1 VIIGGGIIGC
11 STAYHLA
18 KHGKK
23 VIVVERNYV
32 ASEGSGRNAGGVRQ
46 QGRLSPE
53 VPIVMEAVEIWKT
66 LDKELGIKTEYR
78 QTGNVFL
85 ASTEEELKLHE
96 KMAERLRRDGLKD
109 VEVLREDE
117 IIKLIPALKKGM
129 CRGGSYC
136 PTDGMANPIYTTLG
150 YAFAAK
156 RAGAVIKEHTTV
168 EEILTINN
176 RVDGVRTNSGVIKAN
191 TVMVAAG
198 SWSPQLGQ
206 KLGLEIPIT
215 PCRNQ
220 IMVTEPLPPLV
231 KPFFLTSVVY
241 CNQTYNGNMFIGN
254 VDPPDFCDSND
265 ANPNENKRIA
275 KNIIR
280 YIPALRHTNIIRA
293 WGGPLDLTPDDMP
306 ILGGVKHIQG
316 LVLACGF
323 SGHGFA
329 SAPCLGKLMSEY
341 IIYGK
346 TSIPIEEFRYERFK
360 EPRKISND
368 VYAYGQ
374 ACGKHREEAIL

>member
-1 VIIGGGIIGC
+1 
-11 STAYHLA
+11 
-18 KHGKK
+18 
-23 VIVVERNYV
+23 
-32 ASEGSGRNAGGVRQ
+32 
-46 QGRLSPE
+46 
-53 VPIVMEAVEIWKT
+53 
-66 LDKELGIKTEYR
+66 
-78 QTGNVFL
+78 
-85 ASTEEELKLHE
+85 
-96 KMAERLRRDGLKD
+96 
-109 VEVLREDE
+109 
-117 IIKLIPALKKGM
+117 
-129 CRGGSYC
+129 
-136 PTDGMANPIYTTLG
+136 
-150 YAFAAK
+150 
-156 RAGAVIKEHTTV
+156 
-168 EEILTINN
+168 
-176 RVDGVRTNSGVIKAN
+176 
-191 TVMVAAG
+191 
-198 SWSPQLGQ
+198 
-206 KLGLEIPIT
+206 
-215 PCRNQ
+215 
-220 IMVTEPLPPLV
+220 
-231 KPFFLTSVVY
+231 
-241 CNQTYNGNMFIGN
+241 MFIGN